1 MPVVV
6 LIGFAAVVLWSLVS
20 HRFER
25 WGVAGPAGL
34 LVLGAIAVIWDVDAF
49 ATAIDAPPTE
59 KIVEVIL
66 AILLFVDAIEVKGG
80 LFGNEGKV
88 TLRLVLIALPLSLV
102 LGAAAAWLLVPET
115 APFLM
120 IVIACVILPTD
131 FAPATEILR
140 VRHLPD
146 RVRQILNVESGYND
160 GIVSPL
166 FAMALPLAT
175 IWTEIVS
182 KAGKDISDAELDK
195 RADQVGAAIEGAV
208 PATLIAVLLG
218 VVLGF
223 VCGALV
229 RLCRRHQLVSDAGVR
244 GVMLLIPLI
253 AYGIATL
260 PALGANGF
268 VAAFVAG
275 IAYRMARTRG
285 EEERAVA
292 HEELVLVEETGTLA
306 ANFVWFILG
315 GAALLAFTAGV
326 GWDVVVLAALALTVL
341 RIVPV
346 YLSLMGSSVAPRER
360 LLIGALGPRGT
371 ASIVFGL
378 LAYNALPDVQGDL
391 VLVVMV
397 VTVVGSIVLHGVG
410 APLLLRRM
418 GAAGR
423 PLRS

>member
-1 MPVVV
+1 MPAVV

-34 LVLGAIAVIWDVDAF
+34 LVLGAIAVIWDVEAF

-66 AILLFVDAIEVKGG
+66 AVLLFVDAIEVKGG
-80 LFGNEGKV
+80 LFGNEGRV
-88 TLRLVLIALPLSLV
+88 TLRLVLIALPMSLV
-102 LGAAAAWLLVPET
+102 LGAAASWLLVPET

-131 FAPATEILR
+131 FAPAAEILR
-140 VRHLPD
+140 VRYIPD

-166 FAMALPLAT
+166 FAMMLPLAT
-175 IWTEIVS
+175 IWAEIVS
-182 KAGKDISDAELDK
+182 NAGKDLSDAEIDK
-195 RADQVGAAIEGAV
+195 RSDQVGEAIIGAV
-208 PATLIAVLLG
+208 PATLVAILLG

-223 VCGALV
+223 VCGTLV
-229 RLCRRHQLVSDAGVR
+229 RLCRRHDLVSDAGVR

-292 HEELVLVEETGTLA
+292 HDELVLVEETGTLA

-315 GAALLAFTAGV
+315 GAALLAFSAGV
-326 GWDVVVLAALALTVL
+326 GWDVVLLALLALTVL

-378 LAYNALPDVQGDL
+378 LAYNALPDEQGEL

-397 VTVVGSIVLHGVG
+397 VTVVGSIVLHGLA

-418 GAAGR
+418 SPAGR
-423 PLRS
+423 ANLR

>member
-6 LIGFAAVVLWSLVS
+6 LIGFAAVLLWSLVS

-25 WGVAGPAGL
+25 WGVAGPVGL
-34 LVLGAIAVIWDVDAF
+34 LVLGAIAVVWDVEAF

-80 LFGNEGKV
+80 LFGNEGRV

-102 LGAAAAWLLVPET
+102 LGAAAAWLLIPET

-131 FAPATEILR
+131 FAPAAEILR

-166 FAMALPLAT
+166 FAMTLPLAT
-175 IWTEIVS
+175 IWAEIVN
-182 KAGKDISDAELDK
+182 KAGKDVSDSELEK
-195 RADQVGAAIEGAV
+195 RADQVGEAILGAV
-208 PATLIAVLLG
+208 PATLVAILLG

-223 VCGALV
+223 ACGALV
-229 RLCRRHQLVSDAGVR
+229 RLCRRHRLVSDTGVR

-315 GAALLAFTAGV
+315 GAALLAFSSGV
-326 GWDVVVLAALALTVL
+326 GWDVVLLAVLALTVL

-378 LAYNALPDVQGDL
+378 LAYNALPTDAGNL
-391 VLVVMV
+391 VLVIMV
-397 VTVVGSIVLHGVG
+397 VTVVGSIVLHGVA
-410 APLLLRRM
+410 APLILRRT
-418 GAAGR
+418 GR
-423 PLRS
+423 APTS